1 MLAEIRRSQDLVRER
16 VAKSSWSYDLVYSA
30 VAAAFVGGQAAPM
43 PFNVLASAAATLA
56 FAILWRRWSEKTG
69 VSVTGLSPRRARWVA
84 IALGVVFL
92 VLALASVYFGRTGQ
106 NGDSTVSAPVL
117 DVVIH
122 APGRLQICA
131 MLSAADE
138 VEFGV
143 VRDGI
148 GVSDSVMSKHVKQL
162 EEAGYV
168 KLRKAALGG
177 RQRTWLA
184 LTGAGR
190 KAFAGHV
197 AELTRLA
204 GLAGV
209 SVPG

>member
-1 MLAEIRRSQDLVRER
+1 
-16 VAKSSWSYDLVYSA
+16 
-30 VAAAFVGGQAAPM
+30 
-43 PFNVLASAAATLA
+43 
-56 FAILWRRWSEKTG
+56 
-69 VSVTGLSPRRARWVA
+69 LS
-84 IALGVVFL
+84 G
-92 VLALASVYFGRTGQ
+92 
-106 NGDSTVSAPVL
+106 PVL
-117 DVVIH
+117 DPLIH

-131 MLSAADE
+131 MLSVADE

-143 VRDGI
+143 LRDGV

-168 KLRKAALGG
+168 RVKKATFAG

-184 LTGAGR
+184 LTGAG
-190 KAFAGHV
+190 KAAFASHV

-209 SVPG
+209 PVGG